1 MYCLITIDIDNDF
14 DPEVVKETK
23 EATLA
28 QSINTLNKGLQEANV
43 PTLYMNVNIILN
55 CRF

>member
-1 MYCLITIDIDNDF
+1 MYCFNIIDIDNDL

-28 QSINTLNKGLQEANV
+28 QSINTLNKGLHEANV
-43 PTLYMNVNIILN
+43 TPVYMNTTL
-55 CRF
+55 F